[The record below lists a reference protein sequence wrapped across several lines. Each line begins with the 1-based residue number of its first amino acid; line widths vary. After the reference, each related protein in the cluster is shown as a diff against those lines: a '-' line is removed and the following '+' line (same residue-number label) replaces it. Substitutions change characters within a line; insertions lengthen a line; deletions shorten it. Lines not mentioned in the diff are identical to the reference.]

1 MLVSKSVSDDNK
13 RNVDSKLP
21 DREKDGEGWS
31 PSVQRC
37 KMRRAAASERAL
49 VYVGCTV
56 ARQARLL
63 LLLLLL

>member
-37 KMRRAAASERAL
+37 KMRRAASERAL